1 MFGTYN
7 NGFNQPMYM
16 NNYQNNNTLRQPVTP
31 SIGGLMGKVVDSADV
46 VKVTDIPLDG
56 STSYFPLVDG
66 SAILTKKLQAD
77 GTSKIVVYKPVV
89 EEPKETPKYVTYAEL
104 DDIKKHIKDLED
116 KLNEQSDKQ

>member
-46 VKVTDIPLDG
+46 VKVADIPLDG

-66 SAILTKKLQAD
+66 SAILTKKLQVD

-89 EEPKETPKYVTYAEL
+89 EEPKETPKYVTYADL
-104 DDIKKHIKDLED
+104 DDIKKHIKDLEG

>member
-16 NNYQNNNTLRQPVTP
+16 NNYQNNNTLRQPITP
-31 SIGGLMGKVVDSADV
+31 SIGGLMGKVVDSADI

-66 SAILTKKLQAD
+66 SAILTKKLQVD

-89 EEPKETPKYVTYAEL
+89 EEPKETPKYVTYADL

>member
-16 NNYQNNNTLRQPVTP
+16 NNYQNNNTLRQPITP

-66 SAILTKKLQAD
+66 SAILTKKLQVD

-104 DDIKKHIKDLED
+104 DDIKKHIKDLEG

>member
-16 NNYQNNNTLRQPVTP
+16 NNYQNNNTLRQPITP

-66 SAILTKKLQAD
+66 SAILTKKLQVD

-89 EEPKETPKYVTYAEL
+89 EEPKETPKYVTYADL
-104 DDIKKHIKDLED
+104 DDIKKHIYLCF
-116 KLNEQSDKQ
+116 

>member
-7 NGFNQPMYM
+7 NGFNQPVYM
-16 NNYQNNNTLRQPVTP
+16 NNYQNNNTLRQPITP
-31 SIGGLMGKVVDSADV
+31 SIGGLMGKVVDSADI

-66 SAILTKKLQAD
+66 SAILTKKLQVD

>member
-16 NNYQNNNTLRQPVTP
+16 NNYQNNNTLRQPITP
-31 SIGGLMGKVVDSADV
+31 SMGGLMGKVVDSADV

-66 SAILTKKLQAD
+66 SAILTKKLQVD

>member
-16 NNYQNNNTLRQPVTP
+16 NNYQNNNTLRQPITP

-66 SAILTKKLQAD
+66 SAILTKKLQVD

-89 EEPKETPKYVTYAEL
+89 EEPKETPKYVTYADL
-104 DDIKKHIKDLED
+104 DAIKKHIKDLED

>member
-16 NNYQNNNTLRQPVTP
+16 NNYQNNNTLRQPITP

-66 SAILTKKLQAD
+66 SAILTKKLQVD

>member
-16 NNYQNNNTLRQPVTP
+16 NNYQNNNTLRQPITP
-31 SIGGLMGKVVDSADV
+31 SIGGLMGKVVDSADI

-66 SAILTKKLQAD
+66 SAILTKKLQVD

-89 EEPKETPKYVTYAEL
+89 EEPKETPKYVTYADL
-104 DDIKKHIKDLED
+104 DDIKKHIKDLEG

>member
-7 NGFNQPMYM
+7 NGFNQPVYM
-16 NNYQNNNTLRQPVTP
+16 NNYQNNNTLRQPITP

-66 SAILTKKLQAD
+66 SAILTKKLQVD

>member
-16 NNYQNNNTLRQPVTP
+16 NNYQNNNTLRQPIAP

-66 SAILTKKLQAD
+66 SAILTKKLQVD

-89 EEPKETPKYVTYAEL
+89 EEPKETPKYVTYADL
-104 DDIKKHIKDLED
+104 DDIKKHIKDLEG

>member
-16 NNYQNNNTLRQPVTP
+16 NNYQNNNTLRQPITP
-31 SIGGLMGKVVDSADV
+31 SIGGLMGKVVDSADI

-66 SAILTKKLQAD
+66 SAILTKKLQVD

>member
-16 NNYQNNNTLRQPVTP
+16 NNYQNNNTLRQPITP

-66 SAILTKKLQAD
+66 SAILTKKLQVD

-89 EEPKETPKYVTYAEL
+89 EEPKETPKYVTYADL

>member
-66 SAILTKKLQAD
+66 SAILTKKLQVD